1 MHSAKQTMRNKSTRF
16 GYKNFVLT
24 SSDGYPYHVIPCSG
38 ANGLAGTPGKDLTS
52 RVVIEFLTE
61 LNGVKPNL
69 AFGNWYTST
78 KLLSMLTAL
87 DKPTV
92 CTARVNRLGTAP
104 TLSTKVMMKK
114 ERGELCY
121 SFDKV
126 IGLHLVRCMDN
137 SVVTTLSDCFSPYPQ
152 E

>member
-1 MHSAKQTMRNKSTRF
+1 MS
-16 GYKNFVLT
+16 
-24 SSDGYPYHVIPCSG
+24 IPCSG

-69 AFGNWYTST
+69 AFGDWYTST

-87 DKPTV
+87 DKTTV
-92 CTARVNRLGTAP
+92 CTARANRLGTAP
-104 TLSTKVMMKK
+104 TLSTKVMMKE

-126 IGLHLVRCMDN
+126 KGLRLVQCMDN